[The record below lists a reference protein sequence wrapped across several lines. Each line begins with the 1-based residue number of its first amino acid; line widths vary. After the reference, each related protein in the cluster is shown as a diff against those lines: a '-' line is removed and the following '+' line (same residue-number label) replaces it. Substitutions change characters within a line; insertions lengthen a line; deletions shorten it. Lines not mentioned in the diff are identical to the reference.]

1 MKKGVAWQSKDNLTP
16 GPRPSIFFLKP
27 LEEPLGT
34 ACAEENF
41 FTSSFFFNS
50 LTQVHEETGILLI
63 KPKDLI
69 PRLEEI
75 KEDVK
80 EIDEADILAASNI
93 AKQRAKLRKAELQAQ
108 VAAEKEPPLSDVE
121 GTGVTR
127 DIGQESSWKVC
138 TLVYVTLLELANRPR
153 LARTCYSN
161 ISQFS
166 NHKRY
171 VISSNKKYRDLQR
184 EMLQKVSSYDIFF

>member
-1 MKKGVAWQSKDNLTP
+1 M
-16 GPRPSIFFLKP
+16 
-27 LEEPLGT
+27 
-34 ACAEENF
+34 
-41 FTSSFFFNS
+41 
-50 LTQVHEETGILLI
+50 
-63 KPKDLI
+63 
-69 PRLEEI
+69 
-75 KEDVK
+75 K
-80 EIDEADILAASNI
+80 EIDEADILAAANI

-184 EMLQKVSSYDIFF
+184 EILQKVSSYDIFF